1 MAKTWKLTV
10 DEEEMHALIEHHSIK
25 HSIAHGDGF
34 KVERSSRIHDLT
46 KRLNKK
52 DEPEIEVE
60 KTETKT
66 ETVPQA
72 WS

>member
-1 MAKTWKLTV
+1 MSKTWKITV
-10 DEEEMHALIEHHSIK
+10 DEEEMYALIEHHSIK
-25 HSIAHGDGF
+25 HSINHGDGF
-34 KVERSSRIHDLT
+34 KVERSARIHDLT

-52 DEPEIEVE
+52 DEPEIEVDQ
-60 KTETKT
+60 TKT